1 MDQTGTTQHCRPAG
15 NSQRYKDMRI
25 RAHAKNTSDGLP
37 PTGGSGKS
45 WDYKDQ
51 LLCELELQRTVSAE
65 QIRSL
70 EKIRHELEQTQ
81 GSLTA
86 FYTKSPIG
94 YVTLTPTGLVLDAN
108 LAAIALLGVDRARL
122 NRLPFSLLVH
132 RTDVRRFLAHLARC
146 KESKAEKVIT
156 ELRLRTPV
164 DEPARVQLISLPV
177 GRALHRVVL
186 TSIVD
191 ISDRIRS
198 EKELAE
204 AKEFSESIVDT
215 VSQPLAVLDGDLR
228 IVSINR
234 AYIELFK
241 QPAEY
246 ARGRVFEVMLNLW
259 WSGNAL
265 RSELEKVL
273 VRDQPLAQFEVN
285 TDLRDVGKRT
295 LLLNARRLFRKQG
308 SPPLI
313 LVAMEDITVRK
324 HAEAE
329 LRLLNQELE
338 SRVAARTDA
347 LKKSY
352 EQMEAFCYSIAHDLR
367 APLRSM
373 TGFSNILLT
382 DYAPQLDPKASD
394 YIGRIHQSAER
405 MDQLIRDLL
414 NYGRLNTAG
423 LEIQDV
429 NLDETFR
436 TIVTHNEQEI
446 TEKHAKITRTGT
458 LPRVRGHAIVLQ
470 TILSNLISNAM
481 KFVAPGIAPVVSVS
495 CEDRGAFAR
504 IWVVDNGIGIAPQNR
519 AKIFGVFERLHSVDH
534 YPGTGIG
541 LAIVHKGIERMGG
554 QVGVESQLNK
564 GSRFWIELPKS
575 KPPSAPAGNAA

>member
-1 MDQTGTTQHCRPAG
+1 MGFRAHLKHKSAG
-15 NSQRYKDMRI
+15 N
-25 RAHAKNTSDGLP
+25 P
-37 PTGGSGKS
+37 PARGDNESL
-45 WDYKDQ
+45 DYKDQ
-51 LLCELELQRTVSAE
+51 LLCELEQQRTVSAE

-70 EKIRHELEQTQ
+70 EKVRRELELAQE
-81 GSLTA
+81 SLTA
-86 FYTKSPIG
+86 FFTKSPIG
-94 YVTLTPTGLVLDAN
+94 YVTFTPTGQILDAN
-108 LAAIALLGVDRARL
+108 LAAVTLFGVDRARL
-122 NRLPFSLLVH
+122 NHLPFPLLVH
-132 RTDVRRFLAHLARC
+132 RADLRRFLAHLARC
-146 KESKAEKVIT
+146 KESKAERVIT

-164 DEPARVQLISLPV
+164 HEPTRVQIISVPA
-177 GRALHRVVL
+177 GQPPNRSIL
-186 TSIVD
+186 TAIVD

-215 VSQPLAVLDGDLR
+215 VSQPLAVLDADLR
-228 IVSINR
+228 IVSVNR
-234 AYIELFK
+234 AFVELFK

-246 ARGRVFEVMLNLW
+246 ATGRVFEVMLNLW

-265 RSELEKVL
+265 RAELEKVL
-273 VRDQPLAQFEVN
+273 VRDQPLVQFHIDS
-285 TDLRDVGKRT
+285 DLREIGKRT
-295 LLLNARRLFRKQG
+295 LLLNARRLYTKQG

-324 HAEAE
+324 QAEE
-329 LRLLNQELE
+329 QLRQLNQELE
-338 SRVAARTDA
+338 TRVTARTEA

-373 TGFSNILLT
+373 TGFSGILLA
-382 DYAPQLDPKASD
+382 DYAPQLDEKARD

-436 TIVTHNEQEI
+436 TILTHHEQEI
-446 TEKHAKITRTGT
+446 KEKRAKITRTGT

-481 KFVAPGIAPVVSVS
+481 KFVAPGIAPVVSVRS
-495 CEDRGAFAR
+495 EDRGAFVR
-504 IWVVDNGIGIAPQNR
+504 IWVADNGIGIAPQNR
-519 AKIFGVFERLHSVDH
+519 AKIFGVFERLHSDNR

-554 QVGVESQLNK
+554 RVGIESQLNK
-564 GSRFWIELPKS
+564 GSRFWIELPKAN
-575 KPPSAPAGNAA
+575 PPGRSARNAAQERRAPTRPD